1 MTLYLQNVINDKNGM
16 KIVEI
21 EDGLLEY
28 LYKEDPYVADDI
40 VLDDDKLKDDFKD
53 SKAGHFIAGEI
64 NADEQGLYHPRK
76 KYIKGRDYVCL
87 DYDKLDEDIYEGV
100 IERLK
105 NKLGQYS
112 WLVYPTLSFNKYA
125 PSFRLIVKLNRLAN
139 EEEYK
144 ATAIA
149 ITKLIGYSKKA
160 HDPNSVSIAQRQGL
174 PMRVKSFT
182 DYDDYRVLNQGE
194 DFPVVD
200 VKENNKPTQKNNTTL
215 PTNLPHNEEQLLS
228 MFYDYLEL
236 DKDNLNTEDDEETYN
251 KALSLILSIAKEFK
265 YNRIDLTTAKTLV
278 ILTAYGNDKWEKENI
293 TKFNHAIK
301 QGEEYFKD
309 TYDLLAKFRAA
320 VKTSSDSPTK
330 EKLKDKLNYYKNI
343 LKKDSNIIRDQVSGE
358 YLEIPKDKD
367 GDIILLPHV
376 FPSMIRSV
384 VPIYYDDFSK
394 NIKVDL
400 GWGDVVLDKDEEAII
415 LERVSETYGI
425 NIPFQDREN
434 SFISAGYKN
443 KVNKLKELLKRTE
456 WDGIPRVEELF
467 IDALGADDNIYTRE
481 ITKKILLA
489 SVYRALH
496 GGQKFDISVILA
508 GSQGIGKSTLLRR
521 LATSDFYLSITD
533 KITKEALQDTQGKW
547 IVELEELATMEE
559 TRTKKMKAWISA
571 ENDDFRVVYTKKTKK
586 HPRKFIIFGTT
597 NEPEFLID
605 WSGNRRY
612 FVMNC
617 DEDKVIN
624 SVHDL
629 SKNYWEQIR
638 AELYEMYNNGEA
650 FRPSKELEEYINKA
664 NIEYLEKDLVDVNI
678 LKLLEMKYPSNYIE
692 LLEVTDGTDKHK
704 NFMNYIKGMLKHGK
718 SNIFKTVDKVPLT
731 EFTANDIYYMLFKT
745 NNHHDLSQD
754 KVRKKV
760 SEIMSGLSE
769 WKYNKN
775 YTRGRGYIRKNS

>member
-1 MTLYLQNVINDKNGM
+1 MTFFLQKKINDKNGM

-21 EDGLLEY
+21 KNGLLEY
-28 LYKEDPYVADDI
+28 LYKKAPYVADDI
-40 VLDDDKLKDDFKD
+40 VLEDKKKKDTFKD
-53 SKAGHFIAGEI
+53 YKAGHFIAGEI

-76 KYIKGRDYVCL
+76 EYIKGRDYVCL
-87 DYDKLDEDIYEGV
+87 DYDELDEDIYEGV

-112 WLVYPTLSFNKYA
+112 WLVYPTLSFNKYT

-149 ITKLIGYSKKA
+149 ITELIGYSEEA

-174 PMRVKSFT
+174 PMRVKSFKN
-182 DYDDYRVLNQGE
+182 YDDYRVLNKG
-194 DFPVVD
+194 DAFSVVD
-200 VKENNKPTQKNNTTL
+200 IKTNDKPKQKIKINHHNT
-215 PTNLPHNEEQLLS
+215 LPHNEEHILS
-228 MFYDYLEL
+228 MFDDYLEL
-236 DKDNLNTEDDEETYN
+236 EKESLTSYN
-251 KALSLILSIAKEFK
+251 NALSLILTIAKEYK
-265 YNRIDLTTAKTLV
+265 YGKIEYKTAETLLK
-278 ILTAYGNDKWEKENI
+278 IMAYGNIEWEKGNI
-293 TKFNHAIK
+293 YKFNHALK
-301 QGEEYFKD
+301 QGAEYLKES
-309 TYDLLAKFRAA
+309 YDLLAKFRACLKYA
-320 VKTSSDSPTK
+320 SDSPTK
-330 EKLKDKLNYYKNI
+330 EKLKGKLKYYENI
-343 LKKDSNIIRDQVSGE
+343 LKKDGNIIRDRVSGE
-358 YLEIPKDKD
+358 VIEIPKNKD
-367 GDIILLPHV
+367 GSIISLPHV

-400 GWGDVVLDKDEEAII
+400 GWGDVNLDKDEEAIV
-415 LERVSETYGI
+415 LERVSETYRI

-467 IDALGADDNIYTRE
+467 IDTLGADDNIYTRE

-533 KITKEALQDTQGKW
+533 KITKEILQDTQGKW
-547 IVELEELATMEE
+547 LVELEELATMEE

-617 DEDKVIN
+617 DEDKVVN

-629 SKNYWEQIR
+629 SETYWEQIR

-664 NIEYLEKDLVDVNI
+664 NIEYLEKDLVDINI
-678 LKLLEMKYPSNYIE
+678 LKLLKIKYPSNYIE
-692 LLEVTDGTDKHK
+692 LLDAEDGTDKHK
-704 NFMNYIKGMLKHGK
+704 NFMRYIKDMLNRGK
-718 SNIFKTVDKVPLT
+718 SNYFKTVDKVPLS
-731 EFTANDIYYMLFKT
+731 EFTANDVYNMLFKT
-745 NNHHDLSQD
+745 NNNHDLSQD

-775 YTRGRGYIRKNS
+775 YRRGRGYKLKNI